1 MQEKQDIHSYSRRLE
16 NLERLLSKLSK
27 ENKDIILLYKSHLFV
42 NNLSKPRVL
51 KYMEVLKG
59 IATIIENSSLS
70 TKSLDK
76 LNKEDIKSIIGVIQQ
91 RDYSPWTR
99 HTYKVMIRKFI
110 CWVKNCEEGVIPD
123 EVKWIKTNVNRA
135 EIKLPGE
142 GGIITKEEIDKAI
155 SVCDTLRDKAFLN
168 VLYESGCR
176 IGELASLKLS
186 NLQFDKYGVQIHVF
200 GKTGARRIRLVNS
213 SFVLRAFLESHPFKQ
228 DNNSILWYKS
238 TKNKESLTYNAFAK
252 IVRVA
257 FKKAGIKKRCN
268 PHLFR
273 HSRATEMASFL
284 TEFQMNQYFG
294 WTQGS
299 DMPSTYVHMNGKEVD
314 AAILSIN
321 GIKEEGIKKIENKP
335 LLCSRCEFVNPVD
348 TKFCLRCS
356 LPLDTKSAL
365 ALDQREVQ
373 QKKIDII
380 MNELIKEP
388 EIQKMLLG
396 KIRELG
402 LSQEILQ

>member
-294 WTQGS
+294 WKQGS

-314 AAILSIN
+314 SAILAMN
-321 GIKEEGIKKIENKP
+321 GIKESKEGFTKKP
-335 LLCSRCEFVNPVD
+335 LICNRCEFLNPCG
-348 TKFCLRCS
+348 TQFCLKCS
-356 LPLDTKSAL
+356 LPLEEKAVIEL
-365 ALDQREVQ
+365 EERERER
-373 QKKIDII
+373 KKVDML
-380 MNELIKEP
+380 MNELIKQP
-388 EIQKMLLG
+388 EIQALLLS
-396 KIRELG
+396 KVKELG
-402 LSQEILQ
+402 LIGGILR